1 MNRYRRILQSFSPE
15 VLPVDNCYDICAGIN
30 TIINNNSNIEE
41 ILCYAPWCRADTYQ
55 QIGVLDAAR
64 RGVPVTILVRPPTG
78 TLRGDA
84 KLLLHESILNKNLQV
99 LLYQAH
105 RVYKVNIIDYIYTR
119 SKEKDYPVD
128 SISAQEN

>member
-15 VLPVDNCYDICAGIN
+15 VLPADNCYDICAGIN
-30 TIINNNSNIEE
+30 SIININDIEE

-78 TLRGDA
+78 TLRSDA
-84 KLLLHESILNKNLQV
+84 KLLLHESSLTKNLQV

-105 RVYKVNIIDYIYTR
+105 RVYK
-119 SKEKDYPVD
+119 
-128 SISAQEN
+128 